1 VEPPKTGRTREFF
14 ATLPSRFLENEE
26 APVARWPNT
35 ARERVFLLFVLV
47 TAFAVWMSGSITW
60 AVVAVG
66 AVATVVFF
74 DWYRMGH
81 MQVLTLPE
89 THRDD
94 RRSR

>member
-1 VEPPKTGRTREFF
+1 MEPPKTGRTRELF

-26 APVARWPNT
+26 AFVARWPTT
-35 ARERVFLLFVLV
+35 ARERVFLLFVVV
-47 TAFAVWMSGSITW
+47 TAFAVWMSGSIAW

-66 AVATVVFF
+66 AVATVVLF

-81 MQVLTLPE
+81 MQLLTLPRTYGE
-89 THRDD
+89 E